1 MDLRI
6 KALLGLALA
15 AAGCGPSQQVT
26 VGDPHAD
33 PGVIR
38 HDIDV
43 AQGVQTAANQRVHD
57 NDAEIAKE

>member
-6 KALLGLALA
+6 NVLCGLAML
-15 AAGCGPSQQVT
+15 AAGCGSSQQVT
-26 VGDPHAD
+26 LGDPHAD

-43 AQGVQTAANQRVHD
+43 AQKVQTAANQQVAS
-57 NDAEIAKE
+57 AEE